1 MVLSHPSSAC
11 SEVKHKS
18 EYNQSSYTGDWFLL
32 IDADDCDFD
41 DKVNWAKISRHKQ
54 VKENMFDCNE
64 CGGFYGLMT
73 YAGTFQ
79 VNLMFP

>member
-1 MVLSHPSSAC
+1 MLSHPSSAC

-41 DKVNWAKISRHKQ
+41 DKVNWGK
-54 VKENMFDCNE
+54 FP
-64 CGGFYGLMT
+64 
-73 YAGTFQ
+73 GT
-79 VNLMFP
+79 NK